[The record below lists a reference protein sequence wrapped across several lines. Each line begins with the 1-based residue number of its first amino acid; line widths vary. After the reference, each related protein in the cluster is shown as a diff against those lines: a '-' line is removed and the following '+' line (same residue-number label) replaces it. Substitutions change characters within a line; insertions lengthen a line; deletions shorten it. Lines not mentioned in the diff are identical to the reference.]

1 MNIIRNIKGTH
12 DILPPESNKWQQL
25 EKIVNNSCKIFGYEE
40 IRTPIFEKTKLFSR
54 SVGTETDIVSKEMYS
69 WNDKDGTSLT
79 LRPELT
85 ASVARSFIQN
95 NLSLRSPIS
104 RLYYLG
110 PLFRRERPQKG
121 RQRQFHQFGIEA
133 LGSEH
138 PEMDAEVISLAWN
151 IILSCKL
158 NESVILNL
166 NSIGSN
172 DCRENYKQ
180 ALKDFLKPYL
190 GEFSEVS
197 QNRYKENTLRLLD
210 TKSKKEQLILNDAPK
225 ISEYYT
231 DKDLYHFEKVKELM
245 QVLNIPFK
253 INSRLVRGLDYYSRT
268 VFEFTSNELG
278 AQNTLI
284 GGGRYDSLLSD
295 LGGKQTPSIGF
306 AAGLERFLIAMQ
318 DDRTI
323 THVDIYVACL
333 SEEAIS
339 ESLFLSNKLRN
350 LNLSV
355 ISDPLR
361 RSLKAQ
367 MREANKINA
376 NFIIL
381 IGEEELSKGI
391 FVIKNLKERS
401 QKNFTKSEIMKFFK
415 EEYKIIKE

>member
-133 LGSEH
+133 LGSKH

-225 ISEYYT
+225 ISDYYT

-253 INSRLVRGLDYYSRT
+253 VSSKLVRGLDYYSRT

-318 DDRTI
+318 DDKTI
-323 THVDIYVACL
+323 PHVDIYVACL
-333 SEEAIS
+333 SEKAIS

-391 FVIKNLKERS
+391 FVVKNLKERS

>member
-133 LGSEH
+133 LGSKH

-225 ISEYYT
+225 ISDYYT

-253 INSRLVRGLDYYSRT
+253 VSSKLVRGLDYYSRT

-318 DDRTI
+318 DDKTI
-323 THVDIYVACL
+323 PHVDIYVACL

-391 FVIKNLKERS
+391 FVVKNLKERS

>member
-40 IRTPIFEKTKLFSR
+40 IRTPIFEQTQLFSR
-54 SVGTETDIVSKEMYS
+54 SVGSETDIVSKEMYS
-69 WNDKDGTSLT
+69 WNDRDGTSLT

-85 ASVARSFIQN
+85 ASVARAFIQN
-95 NLSLRSPIS
+95 NLNSKSPIN
-104 RLYYLG
+104 RLYYQG

-121 RQRQFHQFGIEA
+121 RQRQFHQFGAEA

-138 PEMDAEVISLAWN
+138 PEMDAEVLSLAWN
-151 IILSCKL
+151 IILSCNL
-158 NESVILNL
+158 SESVILNL
-166 NSIGSN
+166 NSIGSH
-172 DCRENYKQ
+172 DCRSNYKQ

-190 GEFSEVS
+190 GEFSKIS

-210 TKSKKEQLILNDAPK
+210 TKSKKEQLILNNAPK

-231 DKDLYHFEKVKELM
+231 NKDSYHFEQVKELM
-245 QVLNIPFK
+245 KVLDIPFQ
-253 INSRLVRGLDYYSRT
+253 INPKLVRGLDYYSRT
-268 VFEFTSNELG
+268 VFEFTSNKLG
-278 AQNTLI
+278 SQDALI

-295 LGGKQTPSIGF
+295 LGGKPTPSIGF

-318 DDRTI
+318 DNEI
-323 THVDIYVACL
+323 KPHIDIYIACL
-333 SEEAIS
+333 FEGAIS
-339 ESLFLSNKLRN
+339 ESLFLSNKLRS

-376 NFIIL
+376 NYIII
-381 IGEEELSKGI
+381 IGEEELSNKY
-391 FVIKNLKERS
+391 FVVKNLKERN
-401 QKNFTKSEIMKFFK
+401 QKNFTKSEIIKFFK
-415 EEYKIIKE
+415 EEYKIVRE